1 MPYRESAGNIQA
13 EYVACMQSTDA
24 GPRRTRRGRLIC
36 GGHFGRQPPAR
47 ARAVAPVP
55 RHEGAMNPPD
65 ERVLRSKYAWSLIPA
80 QARPKRDAALR
91 VLDYNEIYAN
101 YDERTVREQA
111 SRCIQCPDALCAK
124 ACPLSNRIP
133 EWLALAAE
141 GRFAEASRVSRDTS
155 NMPEI
160 CSRVCPQERLCEGA
174 CILNSRTDPVSIGAI
189 ECFINEYAF
198 DHSPEEIIAAAPNG
212 LRAAVIGSGP
222 AGMACSDELSKLGY
236 RVTVFESMALPGGLL
251 VNGIPSFKLE
261 KAVVA
266 RRLDVLARRGVELR
280 LGVTVGRDVP
290 LEEVVRGH
298 DAVFL
303 GHGAQKAKEA
313 GIAGED
319 LPGVEQALPFLIQK
333 NAGPGV
339 VTARDIDVRGRRV
352 AVLGGG
358 DTAMDCLRTALR
370 AGAESAACIYRR
382 DLLNMPGSRKEYH
395 NALEEGATFQFLTNP
410 VEILAGNGGA
420 VDRVRCVRMELGA
433 PDASGRRKP
442 HPVQGSE
449 FTVAA
454 DLVIIAFGFDPVAFP
469 DDSGFS
475 RIRLNEWGGI
485 VVDKDQ
491 MTTFPKV
498 YAGGDSVRGPS
509 LVVHAVRDGRR
520 AAAAIHRKIGPGR
533 VEGGA

>member
-1 MPYRESAGNIQA
+1 
-13 EYVACMQSTDA
+13 
-24 GPRRTRRGRLIC
+24 
-36 GGHFGRQPPAR
+36 
-47 ARAVAPVP
+47 
-55 RHEGAMNPPD
+55 MNPPD

-80 QARPKRDAALR
+80 EPRPKRDAELR

-111 SRCIQCPDALCAK
+111 SRCIQCPDALCAQ

-141 GRFAEASRVSRDTS
+141 GRFAEASRVSRSTS

-198 DHSPEEIIAAAPNG
+198 DHSPEEVVPAAPNG

-222 AGMACSDELSKLGY
+222 AGMACSDELAKLGY
-236 RVTVFESMALPGGLL
+236 KVTIFESMALPGGLL

-280 LGVTVGRDVP
+280 LGVTVGKDVP
-290 LEEVVRGH
+290 LEEVVRTH

-313 GIAGED
+313 GIAGEG
-319 LPGVEQALPFLIQK
+319 LPGVEQALSFLIQK

-370 AGAESAACIYRR
+370 AGARSAECIYRR

-395 NALEEGATFQFLTNP
+395 NALEEGAIFQFLTNP
-410 VEILAGNGGA
+410 VEILAGEAGA
-420 VDRVRCVRMELGA
+420 VGRVRCVRMELGA

-442 HPVQGSE
+442 HPVKGSE
-449 FTVAA
+449 FTVAT
-454 DLVIIAFGFDPVAFP
+454 DLVIIAFGFDPVSFP

-475 RIRLNEWGGI
+475 KIRVNEWGGI
-485 VVDKDQ
+485 DVDKDQ
-491 MTTFPKV
+491 MTTLPKV

-520 AAAAIHRKIGPGR
+520 AAAAIHRKIGPVSGA
-533 VEGGA
+533 EGT